1 MENNRAINPC
11 ICTLSIVTIG
21 KVLMRSKI
29 GLKFIVS
36 FVVWLIKM
44 AENDIARLLQ
54 NAEFE
59 EILPEERNVHGI
71 NVDKQ
76 TNTDKMYIALVQ
88 I

>member
-1 MENNRAINPC
+1 
-11 ICTLSIVTIG
+11 
-21 KVLMRSKI
+21 MRSEI

-36 FVVWLIKM
+36 FFAWLKKM

-76 TNTDKMYIALVQ
+76 TNMYYYIIIMSYCKSYVS
-88 I
+88 

>member
-21 KVLMRSKI
+21 KVLMRSEI

-44 AENDIARLLQ
+44 AEMISPGCCKMQ
-54 NAEFE
+54 NLRKFYR
-59 EILPEERNVHGI
+59 RNAMWTVLMWT
-71 NVDKQ
+71 K
-76 TNTDKMYIALVQ
+76 KKYR
-88 I
+88 